1 MSIKE
6 EIGFERSLFLLK
18 KVVKMNGKLIT
29 FEGIDGC
36 GKTTLARAVCAAL
49 GIHRNDEKLTGIVF
63 TKEPGDT
70 ALGQSLRTILQKQ
83 KEMVCD
89 LAEFLLFAADRA
101 QHFQTVIIPQL
112 KQGSWI
118 IADRLADSS
127 VAYQG
132 YGRGL
137 DIAHIR
143 ATNAWAMQGVE
154 PDLTI
159 YVQIDI
165 ETARERFLQRNEVL
179 SSFEREK
186 HDFWQRVITG
196 YEAIFA
202 QRNNVLVIDGKLTTE
217 QQVAC
222 IMAYFRQQ
230 QWL

>member
-1 MSIKE
+1 
-6 EIGFERSLFLLK
+6 
-18 KVVKMNGKLIT
+18 MNGKLIT
-29 FEGIDGC
+29 FEGIDGS

-49 GIHRNDEKLTGIVF
+49 GLHRNDEKLTGIVF

-101 QHFQTVIIPQL
+101 QHFQTVIIPKL
-112 KQGSWI
+112 SLGNWVV
-118 IADRLADSS
+118 ADRLADSS
-127 VAYQG
+127 LAYQG

-137 DIAHIR
+137 DIEHIK
-143 ATNAWAMQGVE
+143 ATNTWAMQGIE

-159 YVQIDI
+159 YVRIDI
-165 ETARERFLQRNEVL
+165 DTALERIVQRNEVL
-179 SSFEREK
+179 TTFELEK
-186 HDFWQRVITG
+186 HAFWQRVITG

-202 QRNNVLVIDGKLTTE
+202 ERSNVLIIDGKLTTE
-217 QQVAC
+217 QQVNS
-222 IMAYFRQQ
+222 IMAFFRQQ